1 VRFQRIRD
9 LHLISTCATD
19 LPGFCAEALVGE
31 ETNRR
36 ISKKAMHATFTMA
49 PPSASRCEST
59 IYKPYTSSR
68 SPQAQPR
75 SDLSP
80 ALLRYSPGNLR
91 PPTSRPDPT
100 PKHSPTA
107 MSRTTSEPCNPLMR
121 GLFRLLNSANT
132 PNNSKNA
139 KTLNLVLFTRVP
151 SEKLYTA
158 YHLRYFLI
166 MVSLEGPEK
175 GTGSTNGLRLIAQGS
190 QRNNRSKRKQHN
202 NSARLKFSTAMG
214 SDYHSNA
221 MISALQEPGF
231 RANLLHFRGSGRVV
245 VNPYITERLN
255 DI

>member
-1 VRFQRIRD
+1 M
-9 LHLISTCATD
+9 S
-19 LPGFCAEALVGE
+19 LPQL
-31 ETNRR
+31 
-36 ISKKAMHATFTMA
+36 
-49 PPSASRCEST
+49 P
-59 IYKPYTSSR
+59 
-68 SPQAQPR
+68 
-75 SDLSP
+75 
-80 ALLRYSPGNLR
+80 LRYSPGNLR

-221 MISALQEPGF
+221 MISASQEPGF